1 MASELLLQSQQCIES
16 RLNSVDKNV
25 DTHLNKLENVLLVES
40 FNATIDGSSMKT
52 FVRHMSLFI
61 YLFIFLSESIL
72 LENPQDPGSIDLTL
86 TNRS

>member
-1 MASELLLQSQQCIES
+1 M
-16 RLNSVDKNV
+16 
-25 DTHLNKLENVLLVES
+25 DTHLNELENVLLVEG

-61 YLFIFLSESIL
+61 CLFFFFLSESIL

>member
-1 MASELLLQSQQCIES
+1 M
-16 RLNSVDKNV
+16 
-25 DTHLNKLENVLLVES
+25 DTHLNILENVLLVEG

-61 YLFIFLSESIL
+61 CLFFLFFLSESIL

>member
-1 MASELLLQSQQCIES
+1 M
-16 RLNSVDKNV
+16 
-25 DTHLNKLENVLLVES
+25 DTHLNELENVLLVEG

-61 YLFIFLSESIL
+61 CLFFLFFLSESIL

>member
-1 MASELLLQSQQCIES
+1 M
-16 RLNSVDKNV
+16 
-25 DTHLNKLENVLLVES
+25 DTHLNELENVLLVEG

-61 YLFIFLSESIL
+61 CLFFLFFLRESIL

>member
-1 MASELLLQSQQCIES
+1 M
-16 RLNSVDKNV
+16 
-25 DTHLNKLENVLLVES
+25 DTHLNELENVLLVEG

-61 YLFIFLSESIL
+61 CLFFLFFLRESIP

>member
-1 MASELLLQSQQCIES
+1 M
-16 RLNSVDKNV
+16 
-25 DTHLNKLENVLLVES
+25 DTHLNELENVLLVEG

-61 YLFIFLSESIL
+61 CLFFFFFLSESIL